1 MYSDADFETYTER
14 LRSEDAVTRAL
25 AADDATDGVSDWG
38 RHSYTTS
45 QALRLSRALVDA
57 LAVESDPVA
66 RESMLTALGSL
77 ITWDLAPEEQV
88 ARAVGLPRPDP
99 DPLAEYWKDIET
111 GHHQR
116 ECPSGG
122 SAPC

>member
-14 LRSEDAVTRAL
+14 LHSEDAATRAM

-38 RHSYTTS
+38 QHSYTTS
-45 QALRLSRALVDA
+45 QAHRLSRALVDA

-66 RESMLTALGSL
+66 RESILNALGSL

-88 ARAVGLPRPDP
+88 ARAVSLPRPDP
-99 DPLAEYWKDIET
+99 DPLSQYWEDIEA
-111 GHHQR
+111 GSHQR
-116 ECPSGG
+116 ERPSGR
-122 SAPC
+122 SAP